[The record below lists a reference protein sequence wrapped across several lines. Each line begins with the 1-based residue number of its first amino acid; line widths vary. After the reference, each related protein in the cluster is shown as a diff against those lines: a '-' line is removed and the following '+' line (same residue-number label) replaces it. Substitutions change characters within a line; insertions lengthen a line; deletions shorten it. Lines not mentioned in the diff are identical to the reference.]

1 MTPSRQSP
9 NTCATCRARKVRCD
23 GRKGTC
29 GNCERL
35 SFTCSYEM
43 RPRNSVSQ
51 PPIRRRRAHAACF
64 ACHARR
70 IRCNE
75 ERPTCQRC
83 SRLGL
88 SCSYP
93 GPKSQPEA
101 GGKAS
106 FETEP
111 DVTGNG
117 QVGATENEVPRDLAM
132 LAFRVFFEKLHR
144 IPVFA
149 FLHRA
154 CIVEQY
160 RNGLLD
166 RALLLSIVG
175 ICSLLGDMGQDTRDL
190 GENLIDEAAAMV
202 LDDME
207 RPTVPRIQALILIVK
222 YRALTKRFASVFM
235 LSAIAVRF
243 ATGLRLNYEDPQL
256 SFLARESCR
265 RTMWSLY
272 LIDSTLAAG
281 YQDFA
286 LSLSDM
292 IHVDFPCHERNFE
305 MDLPPGDGSDRR
317 EDSPLALI
325 LRLARLRHQALQFT
339 KKAVERR
346 TPTTAIIE
354 GILNCQRDLETF
366 RDDLPAA
373 YKLSKHNIMLHA
385 YSTTLS
391 IFLSLHAT
399 WHGVVC
405 ILHRLV
411 LDGLVES
418 LPRETTAELDL
429 DFRTASE
436 KRCLESPKAVTDMLS
451 AVDAA
456 QVDDVPLDLDVAV
469 CVYQCLRVMIRSY
482 CTTAAGSNEVYE
494 TITDRCQVGLRF
506 LRSMF
511 APTPAVKAIVSSP
524 RASQHLGS

>member
-1 MTPSRQSP
+1 
-9 NTCATCRARKVRCD
+9 
-23 GRKGTC
+23 
-29 GNCERL
+29 
-35 SFTCSYEM
+35 
-43 RPRNSVSQ
+43 
-51 PPIRRRRAHAACF
+51 
-64 ACHARR
+64 
-70 IRCNE
+70 
-75 ERPTCQRC
+75 
-83 SRLGL
+83 
-88 SCSYP
+88 
-93 GPKSQPEA
+93 
-101 GGKAS
+101 
-106 FETEP
+106 
-111 DVTGNG
+111 
-117 QVGATENEVPRDLAM
+117 M

-166 RALLLSIVG
+166 RALLMSIVG
-175 ICSLLGDMGQDTRDL
+175 ISSLLGDLGQDTGDL
-190 GENLIDEAAAMV
+190 GETLVDKAATIV

-243 ATGLRLNYEDPQL
+243 ATGLRLNYEDSQL

-286 LSLSDM
+286 LSLSEM
-292 IHVDFPCHERNFE
+292 INVDFPCHERNFE

-325 LRLARLRHQALQFT
+325 LRLAQLRHRALQFT
-339 KKAVERR
+339 KKAVETR
-346 TPTTAIIE
+346 TPMIDVIA
-354 GILNCQRDLETF
+354 GKLNCQRELDTF
-366 RDDLPAA
+366 REDLPAA

-391 IFLSLHAT
+391 VFVSLHAT

-405 ILHRLV
+405 ILNRLV

-418 LPRETTAELDL
+418 LPREKIAELDL

-451 AVDAA
+451 AVYSA
-456 QVDDVPLDLDVAV
+456 QVDAVPLALDVAV

-482 CTTAAGSNEVYE
+482 RTTTAGSEEIYE
-494 TITDRCQVGLRF
+494 AMADRCQVGLRF
-506 LRSMF
+506 LQSTF
-511 APTPAVKAIVSSP
+511 APTPAVKAIVSCT
-524 RASQHLGS
+524 RASQHIGS